1 MIYIYIYELID
12 MYIYNDMNDMNISK
26 RKQNLTT
33 KREVSLFGSERTKTR
48 TINKAIRNGKAR
60 TRQL

>member
-1 MIYIYIYELID
+1 